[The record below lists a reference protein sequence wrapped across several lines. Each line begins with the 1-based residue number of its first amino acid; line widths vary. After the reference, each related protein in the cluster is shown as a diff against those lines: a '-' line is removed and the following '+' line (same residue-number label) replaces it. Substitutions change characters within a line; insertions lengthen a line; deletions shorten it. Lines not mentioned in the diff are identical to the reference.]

1 MCNDYDN
8 RDDSPD
14 HLLDA
19 HYMHAKLWT
28 TYFVQM
34 SLEGSRHH
42 SLYLIGKRAAA
53 YGGWENCHHHCSL
66 ICFEIGMDLSWKKK
80 EYFKQFILILFFQMI
95 RIYIYRTNNGLLFS

>member
-28 TYFVQM
+28 TYFV
-34 SLEGSRHH
+34 H
-42 SLYLIGKRAAA
+42 
-53 YGGWENCHHHCSL
+53 
-66 ICFEIGMDLSWKKK
+66 
-80 EYFKQFILILFFQMI
+80 ILINPLNEPG
-95 RIYIYRTNNGLLFS
+95 R